1 MRRDWLLAALF
12 AAVVAVGGWRAGLG
26 QDAPRA
32 LDAAGFGLILVAAL
46 SLGFRRSRPL
56 VPLGV
61 AVGVSSVYL
70 LIGYP
75 FGPILLTIVW
85 AMFEY
90 ARRRPLRESSVALAV
105 AALVSV
111 LAVLPRMAHH
121 LDLLAVGLV
130 LWGACWLAVPWS
142 LGAIVQMR
150 RLVVERER
158 AELVRRAVLE
168 ERVRVSREVH
178 DVAGHGF
185 AVVAMQAGVALVVLD
200 EEPGQV
206 REALRAIRDTS
217 RGALEELRAVIE
229 NIDSPADVEGLVEQ
243 VRAGG
248 VRVEL
253 EYDGLAGV
261 SERQR
266 RIAYE
271 VVRESLT
278 NVVKHSPRAGA
289 AVSVR
294 VEGDA
299 VAVVVSNPGAVR
311 DGECGGPE
319 QGRSAVAVVQKAAS
333 GVRPGVG
340 SGAEPGVGAE
350 GEPGVGAGGE
360 AGVGR
365 GIGGMRERVESVGGT
380 FEVLVGDGFAVRA
393 WIPR

>member
-1 MRRDWLLAALF
+1 M
-12 AAVVAVGGWRAGLG
+12 VAVGGWRAGLG

-32 LDAAGFGLILVAAL
+32 LDAAGFALILVAAL

-61 AVGVSSVYL
+61 AVGVSSAYL
-70 LIGYP
+70 LLGYP
-75 FGPILLTIVW
+75 FGPILLTVVW

-90 ARRRPLRESSVALAV
+90 ARRRPLRESAVALAV
-105 AALVSV
+105 AAFVSV
-111 LAVLPRMAHH
+111 LAVLPRMAHD

-142 LGAIVQMR
+142 LGAIVHLR
-150 RLVVERER
+150 RQVAERER
-158 AELVRRAVLE
+158 AELVRRVVLE

-217 RGALEELRAVIE
+217 RAALEELRAVIE

-299 VAVVVSNPGAVR
+299 VAVEVSNPGAAR
-311 DGECGGPE
+311 DGGDEPDGPAQRREHGHELGAPKQGREHGDKLGAPE
-319 QGRSAVAVVQKAAS
+319 QGREH
-333 GVRPGVG
+333 GHEL
-340 SGAEPGVGAE
+340 GAPEQGRD
-350 GEPGVGAGGE
+350 GGD
-360 AGVGR
+360 GR
-365 GIGGMRERVESVGGT
+365 GIGGMRERVESVGGV
-380 FEVLVGDGFAVRA
+380 FEVAVGDGFAVRA
-393 WIPR
+393 RIPR